1 MIYPIPLLRSLAA
14 LAVFSSIF
22 HPLEAVEPTAPI
34 VIEAVGEKETAWK
47 PRETFPLSAWPGA
60 AEIRPD
66 EGFTIFGGLAS
77 RRHKATGFFRV
88 EKSDGRWRLLDPEGC
103 EFFQVAV
110 SSVRPL
116 EGHAATDRLEEKF
129 GSEEKW
135 ACEANAL
142 LRANAFNST
151 GAWSSDMLLS
161 NCPARPVYVKIWN
174 FMFEFGKRHAGAK
187 MGNGHMDYPNKC
199 VPVFHP
205 LFEAFC
211 EEMARELATVKDD
224 PWLLGHYSDNELTFV
239 RGSLVKF
246 LELPEGDPNR
256 VAAEE
261 WLRKKHGD
269 GATAAVVTEQDEEDF
284 LAVVVERYFRI
295 VSAAIR
301 KNDPNHLFLGARFYG
316 PDRRKNIIFRTAG
329 PFLDVVSMNW
339 YNTWTPQDETLDA
352 WAGESGRPILV
363 TEFYAKG
370 ADSGLGNESGAGFL
384 VHTQRDRG
392 LFYQNFTLA
401 LLRNKNCI
409 GWTWFR
415 YADNDPK
422 GVGEDRSNKDSN
434 KGIVTAEYEP
444 YTDLLDLMQK
454 VNCRVHGLAEHFDQK
469 KPPAVK

>member
-1 MIYPIPLLRSLAA
+1 MTHTTTLLPLLSSLAA
-14 LAVFSSIF
+14 FALF
-22 HPLEAVEPTAPI
+22 HRSLEAVSPADPI
-34 VIEAVGEKETAWK
+34 IVEAVGEKETEWK
-47 PRETFPLSAWPGA
+47 PRETFPLSVWPGA
-60 AEIRPD
+60 AEIPPD
-66 EGFTIFGGLAS
+66 EGFSKFGGLES

-88 EKSDGRWRLLDPEGC
+88 EKIGGRWRLIDPEGC
-103 EFFQVAV
+103 EFFHIAV
-110 SSVRPL
+110 SSVRPF
-116 EGHAATDRLEEKF
+116 EGRAAKARLLEKF

-135 ACEANAL
+135 ACEASAL

-161 NCPARPVYVKIWN
+161 DCPDRPVYVKIWN
-174 FMFEFGKRHAGAK
+174 FMLEFGKLHAGAK

-205 LFEAFC
+205 LFEEFC
-211 EEMARELATVKDD
+211 EEKARELASVKND
-224 PWLLGHYSDNELTFV
+224 PWLLGHFSDNELTFV
-239 RGSLVKF
+239 RGSLAKF

-261 WLRKKHGD
+261 WLRKKHGAGVTPAD
-269 GATAAVVTEQDEEDF
+269 VTEQDEEDF

-316 PDRRKNIIFRTAG
+316 PDRRQNIVFRTAG
-329 PFLDVVSMNW
+329 PFVDVVSMNW
-339 YNTWTPQDETLDA
+339 YNTWTPQDETLDM

-370 ADSGLGNESGAGFL
+370 VDSGLGNESGAGFL

-422 GVGEDRSNKDSN
+422 GALEDRSNRDSN
-434 KGIVTAEYEP
+434 KGIVNPAYEP
-444 YTDLLDLMQK
+444 YSELLDLMSPLNQ
-454 VNCRVHGLAEHFDQK
+454 RVHGLVDYFDK
-469 KPPAVK
+469 